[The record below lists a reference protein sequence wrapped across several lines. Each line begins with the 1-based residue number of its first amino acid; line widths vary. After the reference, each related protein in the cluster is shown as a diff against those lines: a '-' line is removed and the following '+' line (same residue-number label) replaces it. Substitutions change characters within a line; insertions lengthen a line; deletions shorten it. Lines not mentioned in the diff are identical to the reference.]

1 MITLATIDDLP
12 TSCLHSMKLGGYF
25 VNLSTACKVSQHLNI
40 DVRGL
45 VMSSIYR
52 TCSYVKWAFFFFFF
66 GGGVMVVLHK
76 LWLGANLEL
85 ELSWPR
91 Y

>member
-1 MITLATIDDLP
+1 MTTLATIDDLP

-40 DVRGL
+40 DVRRL

-52 TCSYVKWAFFFFFF
+52 TCSYVKWDFFL
-66 GGGVMVVLHK
+66 GGGHGSVAQALAWSRLRVRAELAWVLT
-76 LWLGANLEL
+76 
-85 ELSWPR
+85 
-91 Y
+91 